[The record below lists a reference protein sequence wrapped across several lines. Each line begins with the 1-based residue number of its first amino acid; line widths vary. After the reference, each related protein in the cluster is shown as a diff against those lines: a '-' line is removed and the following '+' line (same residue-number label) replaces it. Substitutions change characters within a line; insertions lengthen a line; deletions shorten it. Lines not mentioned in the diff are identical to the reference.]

1 MIRKRKAFLTVITLA
16 VFTFFS
22 ILPPAAVAQQGK
34 DQIQLLVKSGVLT
47 RQQVRLLKDA
57 LEGERICMEALK
69 RVREEGGTLAQ
80 DELEACKRMQ
90 RVKEAL
96 EGDEG
101 CLKGL
106 KRVEEKGGI
115 LTEAEVEACKG
126 VVERI
131 EKKQEEEPRL
141 EVEEKVVEPGDQEIC
156 LEALKRVQKEGG
168 TLIPEELEACERM
181 PEVIREEMEKKAEL
195 EEVRKAEEEALKEQ
209 PKEPP
214 VEEERDALK
223 IFGHELFTRAPST
236 FAPVKA
242 IPVSNDYIIGP
253 GDEIKILM
261 WGRMD
266 AEYSLEVDSEG
277 VINIPE
283 IGPMVVIGMTYGE
296 LKAQIKRKVEAIT
309 GVNVH
314 VSMGRLRTIQVFVLG
329 EVRSPGLYTVSSLA
343 TIGNALLVSGG
354 PTKLGSLR
362 RIELKRKG
370 KTISTIDGYD
380 FLLKGDI
387 SRDIRLMPGDVI
399 FVPQVG
405 PMVWVSGNVRRAAIY
420 ELKDDRSLQTALQ
433 LAGGLAPQAYN
444 QRIQI
449 ERYSR
454 HEIQVVLDITYEE
467 LEKRKPISVQDGDLI
482 RVFPILPTSVNAVY
496 LYGNVLRP
504 GQYAYKSGSR
514 LLDIVPDLKS
524 LEVDTYLDY
533 ALIKRYRR
541 TDMKTELIPFDLGK
555 LLLYGDESQNLPL
568 QPLDEIYVFSRWMFE
583 EKPSASIE
591 GEVRKPGTYVID
603 KMKVKDLIFKAGGL
617 TRDAYMN
624 LGHVYRTHPTTKEMT
639 IHAFNVGRA
648 LKEDPEQNLPLKDMD
663 QVVIHSVWQYVQKYD
678 VTIKG
683 EVNKPDDYPYA
694 TNMTIRDL
702 ILLGGNVKD
711 SAYLEKGELVRFQV
725 IEGKEVQTSLINF
738 NVRLALQGDP
748 RHNLKLKPLDVVHIK
763 QIPEWAEAR
772 TVIVTGEVNFPGS
785 YEIRRDERLSSVIE
799 RAGGFTDGA
808 YFRGA
813 VFTRESVREI
823 QQKRLDDMMEKLRVE
838 IARASSKEVQAAL
851 SKEDLAQQQQ
861 FITAQ
866 QGLLTR
872 LGRIK
877 ASGRVVIALTPLPV
891 FKQSGNDMIL
901 EDGDELHV
909 PQKPDTVNVLGEV
922 YNPTSLVFEE
932 DNPTVGY
939 YLAKTG
945 GPTENAEKG
954 QIYVIRADGT
964 VVSKKG
970 SGSWLSG
977 FDRTKLYPGD
987 TILVP
992 QKIIYPNY
1000 MATAKDLTQ
1009 ILYQIAVGAAVT
1021 IAALNAL

>member
-1 MIRKRKAFLTVITLA
+1 MIRKRKSLLS
-16 VFTFFS
+16 VFTLTAFILLS
-22 ILPPAAVAQQGK
+22 ILSPAAVAQQGK
-34 DQIQLLVKSGVLT
+34 DQIQQGLRRGQVTS
-47 RQQVRLLKDA
+47 QQVQ
-57 LEGERICMEALK
+57 EAK
-69 RVREEGGTLAQ
+69 
-80 DELEACKRMQ
+80 K
-90 RVKEAL
+90 AL
-96 EGDEG
+96 EGD
-101 CLKGL
+101 
-106 KRVEEKGGI
+106 
-115 LTEAEVEACKG
+115 TA
-126 VVERI
+126 
-131 EKKQEEEPRL
+131 
-141 EVEEKVVEPGDQEIC
+141 C

-168 TLIPEELEACERM
+168 PLTQAELEACKD
-181 PEVIREEMEKKAEL
+181 IRELMEEKEEMEEAAVRKGLL
-195 EEVRKAEEEALKEQ
+195 EKAEEPEKV
-209 PKEPP
+209 EPP
-214 VEEERDALK
+214 LEEEPAKEVEQKLPERPAKKERAALK
-223 IFGHELFTRAPST
+223 IYGHELFKRAPST

-283 IGPMVVIGMTYGE
+283 IGPMVVIGITYGE

-314 VSMGRLRTIQVFVLG
+314 VSMGRLRSIQVFVLG
-329 EVRSPGLYTVSSLA
+329 EVKTPGLYTVSSLA

-354 PTKLGSLR
+354 PTELGSLR

-370 KTISTIDGYD
+370 RVISTVDGYD
-380 FLLKGDI
+380 FLLRGDI

-420 ELKDDRSLQTALQ
+420 ELKDDRTLQTALR

-454 HEIQVVLDITYEE
+454 HQIQVVLDITYEE
-467 LEKRKPISVQDGDLI
+467 LDKRKPISLQDGDLL
-482 RVFPILPTSVNAVY
+482 RVFSILPTSVNAVY

-504 GQYAYKSGSR
+504 GQYAYKPGSR
-514 LLDIVPDLKS
+514 LLDILPDLKS

-541 TDMKTELIPFDLGK
+541 TDMKAELIPFDLGR
-555 LLLYGDESQNLPL
+555 LLLYRDGSQNLPL
-568 QPLDEIYVFSRWMFE
+568 KPLDEIYIFSRWMFQD
-583 EKPSASIE
+583 KPSASIE
-591 GEVRKPGTYVID
+591 GEVRKPGRYVID
-603 KMKVKDLIFKAGGL
+603 QMKVKDLIFKAGSL
-617 TRDAYMN
+617 TRDAHLR
-624 LGHVYRTHPTTKEMT
+624 LGHVYRTHPRTKEVT
-639 IHAFNVGRA
+639 IHSFHLGKA
-648 LKEDPEQNLPLKDMD
+648 LKEDPEQNLPLKDLD
-663 QVVIHSVWQYVQKYD
+663 RVVIHSVWEYVQKYD
-678 VTIKG
+678 VSIRG
-683 EVNKPDDYPYA
+683 EVNKPSDYPYA

-702 ILLGGNVKD
+702 ILVGGNVKD

-725 IEGKEVQTSLINF
+725 VEGKEVHTSLINF

-748 RHNLKLKPLDVVHIK
+748 RHNLKLKPLDVLHIK

-772 TVIVTGEVNFPGS
+772 TVTVRGEVYFPGS

-823 QQKRLDDMMEKLRVE
+823 QQKRLNDMMEKLRVE

-861 FITAQ
+861 FIAAQ
-866 QGLLTR
+866 QGLLGR
-872 LGRIK
+872 LERVK
-877 ASGRVVIALTPLPV
+877 ASGRVVIALTPMAV
-891 FKQSGNDMIL
+891 FKQSDSDMIL
-901 EDGDELHV
+901 DDGDELHV

-964 VVSKKG
+964 VVSEKG

-977 FDRTKLYPGD
+977 FERTKLYPGD
-987 TILVP
+987 SILVP
-992 QKIIYPNY
+992 QKIIYPNW
-1000 MATAKDLTQ
+1000 MATAKDITQ
-1009 ILYQIAVGAAVT
+1009 ILYQIAIGAAVT